1 MLSRR
6 QFNASAALL
15 CTGAPSLFAKAE
27 YDLVIKDGRVID
39 ASQNLDRTADVAIKD
54 GRIVAVK
61 PGIPSSKGIGVIHA
75 EGKLVTPGLID
86 IHVHVAEKDMPP
98 SQCLSQGVTSL
109 IDGGSRGADNVEEL
123 VRIAQAAPNHVRI
136 LLNIAR
142 RGIALGGG
150 PGELLDIQNADVQA
164 ARRAAEYYRD
174 WIVGIKARL
183 SRSVAGD
190 SDLEAL
196 RRARQVAD
204 PLKIPIMVHIGDTAS
219 PLPDILALL
228 RPGDIVTH
236 IYAPPPHGIMDDDG
250 RALPQVREARRR
262 GVLFDVGNGRTAHW
276 TWEVA
281 ESAIQRELL
290 PDTISS
296 DLTAAGLTD
305 QVFSLATVLSKFL
318 LLGMPVEQVIAC
330 ATRNAARANPALKS
344 YGSLRVGASAD
355 VAVFDLQQGDFEFVD
370 NYKGTRK
377 GTRKLVPFA
386 VVASGKRVL

>member
-15 CTGAPSLFAKAE
+15 CTGARSLFAKAE
-27 YDLVIKDGRVID
+27 YDLVIKDGRVLD

-54 GRIVAVK
+54 GKIVAVK
-61 PGIPSSKGIGVIHA
+61 PGIASSKGIGVIHA

-86 IHVHVAEKDMPP
+86 IHVHVAEKEMPP
-98 SQCLSQGVTSL
+98 AQCLSQGVTSL
-109 IDGGSRGADNVEEL
+109 IDGGSRGADNVADL

-142 RGIALGGG
+142 SGIALGGG
-150 PGELLDIQNADVQA
+150 PGELLDIQNANVQA
-164 ARRAAEYYRD
+164 ARSAAEHYRD

-236 IYAPPPHGIMDDDG
+236 IYAPPPHGIMDDAG
-250 RALPQVREARRR
+250 RVLPQVREAQRR

-281 ESAIQRELL
+281 ESALQQHLL

-330 ATRNAARANPALKS
+330 ATRNAARANPALKN
-344 YGSLRVGASAD
+344 YGSLRVGAPAD

-370 NYKGTRK
+370 NYKGMRK
-377 GTRKLVPFA
+377 GTRQLVPFA
-386 VVASGKRVL
+386 VVAGGKRAL